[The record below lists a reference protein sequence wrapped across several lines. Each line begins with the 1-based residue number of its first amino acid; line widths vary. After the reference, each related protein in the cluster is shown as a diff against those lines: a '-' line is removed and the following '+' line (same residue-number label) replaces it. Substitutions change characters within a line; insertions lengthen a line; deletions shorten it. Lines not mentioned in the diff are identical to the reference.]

1 MNIESIANENVVE
14 RHRVRPSVFSGGRQH
29 AIIRARQN
37 LASLRPC
44 KRPLVP
50 SHLPKRHLSALVF
63 LFPNLE
69 SLFSRSLVRAPI

>member
-1 MNIESIANENVVE
+1 MRAWLSGAWRKAI
-14 RHRVRPSVFSGGRQH
+14 RFSGGRQH

-44 KRPLVP
+44 KRPFVP
-50 SHLPKRHLSALVF
+50 SHLPNAISPLSSF

-69 SLFSRSLVRAPI
+69 SRFSGSLAPAPV